1 MEFKQEENILE
12 QSLKDF
18 ENNNRILGLWITLKI
33 RIKLIYL
40 NLINKQQ
47 QLLTLYIVIYCYL
60 TIKKTKNY
68 V

>member
-18 ENNNRILGLWITLKI
+18 ENNNRILGLWIALKI

-40 NLINKQQ
+40 NLINKQ
-47 QLLTLYIVIYCYL
+47 
-60 TIKKTKNY
+60 
-68 V
+68 

>member
-18 ENNNRILGLWITLKI
+18 ENNNRILSLWITLKI

-40 NLINKQQ
+40 NLINTQ
-47 QLLTLYIVIYCYL
+47 IGRAHV
-60 TIKKTKNY
+60 
-68 V
+68 

>member
-18 ENNNRILGLWITLKI
+18 EKNNRILGLWITLKI

-40 NLINKQQ
+40 NLINKQ
-47 QLLTLYIVIYCYL
+47 
-60 TIKKTKNY
+60 
-68 V
+68 

>member
-18 ENNNRILGLWITLKI
+18 ENNNRILSLWITLKI

-40 NLINKQQ
+40 NLINKQ
-47 QLLTLYIVIYCYL
+47 
-60 TIKKTKNY
+60 
-68 V
+68 